1 MGRVSNLFELRTILI
16 LFSDNFLGVWKKRM
30 GTTEIDAL
38 TKRIEA
44 LEAKVGRSQSQQ
56 QQPVLPYLVDY
67 SDDLGNSLAGNDRID
82 PLLKRLDELETYLDP
97 LYGEK
102 EACSLGVKMSLV
114 ESQFNAVKENQE
126 HLERLEKLKPSL
138 EVGKINKMDELQP
151 KISELSQ
158 IQLEQREEGERM
170 TEETLELVQRYND
183 IIASL
188 SEAFIT
194 ADQVVSKAEE
204 ELNIK

>member
-1 MGRVSNLFELRTILI
+1 
-16 LFSDNFLGVWKKRM
+16 
-30 GTTEIDAL
+30 
-38 TKRIEA
+38 
-44 LEAKVGRSQSQQ
+44 
-56 QQPVLPYLVDY
+56 
-67 SDDLGNSLAGNDRID
+67 
-82 PLLKRLDELETYLDP
+82 
-97 LYGEK
+97 
-102 EACSLGVKMSLV
+102 
-114 ESQFNAVKENQE
+114 
-126 HLERLEKLKPSL
+126 
-138 EVGKINKMDELQP
+138 MDELQP

>member
-1 MGRVSNLFELRTILI
+1 MSKTNTDLVALSKRV
-16 LFSDNFLGVWKKRM
+16 
-30 GTTEIDAL
+30 
-38 TKRIEA
+38 EA
-44 LEAKVGRSQSQQ
+44 LEAKVGDKVN
-56 QQPVLPYLVDY
+56 QPILPFLVDY
-67 SDDLGNSLAGNDRID
+67 SNDLGNSLAGNDRIG

-114 ESQFNAVKENQE
+114 ESQFSAVKENQE
-126 HLERLEKLKPSL
+126 LLERLEKLKPRL
-138 EVGKINKMDELQP
+138 EVGNINKMDELQP

-204 ELNIK
+204 ELNI

>member
-1 MGRVSNLFELRTILI
+1 M
-16 LFSDNFLGVWKKRM
+16 
-30 GTTEIDAL
+30 
-38 TKRIEA
+38 
-44 LEAKVGRSQSQQ
+44 
-56 QQPVLPYLVDY
+56 
-67 SDDLGNSLAGNDRID
+67 
-82 PLLKRLDELETYLDP
+82 
-97 LYGEK
+97 
-102 EACSLGVKMSLV
+102 
-114 ESQFNAVKENQE
+114 
-126 HLERLEKLKPSL
+126 
-138 EVGKINKMDELQP
+138 EVGNINKMDELQP

-170 TEETLELVQRYND
+170 TEETLVLVQRYND

>member
-1 MGRVSNLFELRTILI
+1 
-16 LFSDNFLGVWKKRM
+16 
-30 GTTEIDAL
+30 
-38 TKRIEA
+38 
-44 LEAKVGRSQSQQ
+44 
-56 QQPVLPYLVDY
+56 
-67 SDDLGNSLAGNDRID
+67 
-82 PLLKRLDELETYLDP
+82 
-97 LYGEK
+97 
-102 EACSLGVKMSLV
+102 
-114 ESQFNAVKENQE
+114 
-126 HLERLEKLKPSL
+126 
-138 EVGKINKMDELQP
+138 MDELQP

-204 ELNIK
+204 ELNIKWFPFWHKVFSYFQLLNFIRGAKGTPLPWLYFAQLAVAFSCYHCYEKCYIHTNIHTNGQPQLFK